1 MSRLLISGLT
11 TEQEI
16 IGLIILFIF
25 IIICVMIS
33 RSNKSISDIFF
44 DIIAL
49 ILLPFFVLAII
60 FGLYKPKKKEPTKL
74 NMTEEEIEQLKRDLN
89 ARILRDNDEKARQK
103 RIDGDRLPY
112 DYALITRAEMLIQI
126 VKEAGLTGYLGRSVG
141 DIKLYMSLVTRR
153 LEHKKLVSE
162 CDYLEELLITD
173 YRLAIM
179 NTPTGYKLLMIH
191 NK

>member
-1 MSRLLISGLT
+1 M
-11 TEQEI
+11 
-16 IGLIILFIF
+16 
-25 IIICVMIS
+25 
-33 RSNKSISDIFF
+33 
-44 DIIAL
+44 
-49 ILLPFFVLAII
+49 

-74 NMTEEEIEQLKRDLN
+74 NMTEEEIEQLKRDLD
-89 ARILRDNDEKARQK
+89 ARILQDNNEKARQK
-103 RIDGDRLPY
+103 RMDGDRLPY

-126 VKEAGLTGYLGRSVG
+126 VKEANLTGYLGRSVG

-191 NK
+191 NR